1 MKEVF
6 KKSLLASLFIFLL
19 VSSSFAQ
26 RQTGTLT
33 GSILDE
39 EGNPLPGAN
48 ITITSESLMGTQ
60 SAVSSANGVFRFPN
74 LPPGTYS
81 LKAEL
86 PGFQTVIRS
95 NIIVHVG
102 MVVNVEIRMK
112 AVAIEEEVM
121 VTAPSP
127 VIDTRQSRISVT
139 VDEQLIKNL
148 PVRRDIH
155 DLINMVPG
163 ASFSESSG

>member
-1 MKEVF
+1 
-6 KKSLLASLFIFLL
+6 
-19 VSSSFAQ
+19 
-26 RQTGTLT
+26 
-33 GSILDE
+33 
-39 EGNPLPGAN
+39 
-48 ITITSESLMGTQ
+48 
-60 SAVSSANGVFRFPN
+60 
-74 LPPGTYS
+74 
-81 LKAEL
+81 
-86 PGFQTVIRS
+86 
-95 NIIVHVG
+95 
-102 MVVNVEIRMK
+102 VEIRMK
-112 AVAIEEEVM
+112 AAAIKEEVM